1 MDAGFERNRGII
13 SILSDKMA
21 AVSPYCKNG
30 NLKKRGSSPP
40 QAHLRPVLQPTPG
53 GMGAGEGLPCPGVK
67 LEAQGLHDLQ
77 NRCQLGIAVAGEG
90 LVQAL
95 SSTAFL
101 AFSKAVEGCLTGQIF
116 IVE

>member
-1 MDAGFERNRGII
+1 MFFVVRMSDAAGTGR
-13 SILSDKMA
+13 ST
-21 AVSPYCKNG
+21 
-30 NLKKRGSSPP
+30 GS
-40 QAHLRPVLQPTPG
+40 
-53 GMGAGEGLPCPGVK
+53 GVK